1 MRIVTLL
8 IATISLFG
16 IFPCSANS
24 RFPIQSL
31 PEEPYYLWL
40 MAENHESLSNT
51 ESKITLFQQLNLT
64 TNQQRQIEK
73 IHRLYYPEII
83 KLQEKLTAAKAELTD
98 MMASAES
105 ATIIRTKHQEILNL
119 RQELGELQ
127 LETMLATR
135 EVLTLE
141 QRQDFADILRSRRQ

>member
-8 IATISLFG
+8 IATISLFD
-16 IFPCSANS
+16 IFPGAANS
-24 RFPIQSL
+24 SFPIQSL
-31 PEEPYYLWL
+31 SEEPSYSWL
-40 MAENHESLSNT
+40 IAENHDSLSNT
-51 ESKITLFQQLNLT
+51 ESKVTLFQQLNLT
-64 TNQQRQIEK
+64 TNQQRQIEQ

-83 KLQEKLTAAKAELTD
+83 KLRKQLAAAKEELTN
-98 MMASAES
+98 MMASTES

-141 QRQDFADILRSRRQ
+141 QRQDFADILRSRR